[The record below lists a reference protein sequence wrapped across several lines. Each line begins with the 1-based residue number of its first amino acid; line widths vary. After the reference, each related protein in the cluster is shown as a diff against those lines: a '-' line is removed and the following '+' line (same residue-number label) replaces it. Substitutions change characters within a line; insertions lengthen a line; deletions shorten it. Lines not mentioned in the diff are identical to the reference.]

1 MAVSTVKVTA
11 KHIKKREKRIK
22 KLIILIIILFLF
34 LLIVF
39 AVLSLFYRGGDFVI
53 TLDPNLALKSGLKM
67 FDEEELKH
75 DRLKFYAKG
84 LEFMDNIS
92 INWLPKDID
101 NHKGGSHNGEN
112 YIAYTFYLEN
122 NGDKPADYWYEV
134 VIEDVIKN
142 IDDAIRIMIIQNKE
156 RVVYAKIND
165 VTKKEEKDTVAF
177 YSNEQAIIEQRK
189 ALKVGDIDKY
199 TIVIW
204 LEGDD
209 PDCLDHLIGGEIKIS
224 MRIIESHIDLKGR

>member
-22 KLIILIIILFLF
+22 KLIVLIIILFLF

>member
-189 ALKVGDIDKY
+189 ALKVGDTDKY

>member
-122 NGDKPADYWYEV
+122 NGDKPADYWYEL

-189 ALKVGDIDKY
+189 GLKVGDTDKY

>member
-122 NGDKPADYWYEV
+122 NGDKPADYWYEL

-189 ALKVGDIDKY
+189 ALKVGDTDKY

>member
-22 KLIILIIILFLF
+22 KLIVLIIILFLF

-39 AVLSLFYRGGDFVI
+39 SVLSLVYRGGDFVI
-53 TLDPNLALKSGLKM
+53 TLDPNFALKSGLKM

-122 NGDKPADYWYEV
+122 NGEKPADYWYEL

-156 RVVYAKIND
+156 RFVYAKLND
-165 VTKKEEKDTVAF
+165 VTKKEEKDTIPF
-177 YSNEQAIIEQRK
+177 YSDEQAIIEQRK
-189 ALKVGDIDKY
+189 GLKVGEKDKY

>member
-22 KLIILIIILFLF
+22 KLIVLIIILFLF

-189 ALKVGDIDKY
+189 GLKVGDTDKY

>member
-22 KLIILIIILFLF
+22 KLIVLIIILFLF

-189 ALKVGDIDKY
+189 ALKVGDTDKY

>member
-189 ALKVGDIDKY
+189 GLKVGDTDKY

>member
-22 KLIILIIILFLF
+22 KLIVLIIILFLF

-189 ALKVGDIDKY
+189 GLKIGEIDKY